1 MKPLHE
7 ALMVSFQTVP
17 WGMNT
22 HVNLERVTQS
32 TNTQQIADRFKQMID
47 VLRSG
52 DLWFAK

>member
-7 ALMVSFQTVP
+7 ALMISFQTVP
-17 WGMNT
+17 RGMNT